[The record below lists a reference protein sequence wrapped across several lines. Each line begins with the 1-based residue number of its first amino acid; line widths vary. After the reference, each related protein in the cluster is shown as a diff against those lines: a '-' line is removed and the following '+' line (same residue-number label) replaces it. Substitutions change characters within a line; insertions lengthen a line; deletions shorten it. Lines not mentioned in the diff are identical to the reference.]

1 MKIKILKEA
10 EETMPIGQM
19 RGDPQETMP
28 LPGRGDDET
37 REDEKS
43 SPEEMSTGQVQ
54 SVLDKHKSRNYPI
67 DVHLKAAGF
76 ENVSYIASG
85 QFGAVYAADH
95 PSGREMA
102 VKAVDKV
109 DKSYE
114 RELNAYSTIGKARQE
129 SEIIAKHFPLIYT
142 IDTDSHDRY
151 AFIVME
157 RLTDE
162 GPYADI
168 IKDIFSGGEYL
179 VHARGDL
186 MARGAWKDLS
196 NRIKTYFNNDKARNK
211 IIDTVFEGT
220 PEDYRTELKAWA
232 TSWQSWRQIG
242 HADRYSDTAKQL
254 IASIEGYI
262 GDAQS
267 GIDAQDVSE
276 LTKALRTGYYYD
288 ALEVMRNEL
297 DDLKDPSQGTSYRRD
312 MILQKFYKRFSNCNF

>member
-54 SVLDKHKSRNYPI
+54 SILDKHKSRNYPI

-109 DKSYE
+109 DKGYD

-168 IKDIFSGGEYL
+168 IKDNIFSGGEYL
-179 VHARGDL
+179 VR
-186 MARGAWKDLS
+186 MQ
-196 NRIKTYFNNDKARNK
+196 
-211 IIDTVFEGT
+211 E
-220 PEDYRTELKAWA
+220 E
-232 TSWQSWRQIG
+232 TSWQEALGKIYLIELKHILTTTRQEIKLLILFLKEHLKTTEPNSKHG
-242 HADRYSDTAKQL
+242 PLHGNHGDKLATPIDTL
-254 IASIEGYI
+254 
-262 GDAQS
+262 
-267 GIDAQDVSE
+267 
-276 LTKALRTGYYYD
+276 
-288 ALEVMRNEL
+288 
-297 DDLKDPSQGTSYRRD
+297 
-312 MILQKFYKRFSNCNF
+312 ILQATYCLN